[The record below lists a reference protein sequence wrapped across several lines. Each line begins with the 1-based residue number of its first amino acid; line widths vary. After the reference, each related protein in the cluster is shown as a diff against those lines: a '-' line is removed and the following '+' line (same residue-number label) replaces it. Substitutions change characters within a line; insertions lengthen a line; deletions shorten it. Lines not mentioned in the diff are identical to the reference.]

1 MMDNRYLYPVV
12 VTGTGAGCVFADGKT
27 LRVIGNLLVRPGD
40 TVYTDGRIVY
50 GHSPV
55 REHANLPVNSPG
67 VPFIGIP
74 IGTDKEFQGYY
85 TDAALRKPKHIG
97 NVTNDSFI
105 TNNNSKLFL
114 DRNPYRKVI
123 DAEIL
128 ANEQGKSIGYSIAT
142 AKKNEEICSE
152 NKSEILVENSLG
164 TRSETIALNN
174 KDFAELVA
182 EDFAEVAGA
191 KDYKYTSYNTQY
203 LNFRFTDELGNWE
216 LIVGVNVYN
225 LSLMR
230 SDDVPDYVGHPL
242 FTVQEVLSREILSRE
257 PFIGATD
264 VVRCKETITVTSV
277 QSGEY
282 QSQDVYKG
290 EYWQKVEKAFAAV
303 RLNSDG
309 KLEIVH
315 RNYYIDEGYYFWI
328 TGWTTETNT
337 HEWSDS
343 DYPYSMNAL
352 PEGVVSERKDSWT
365 QSTGSYSY
373 YINYGV
379 LHTDEDIIGAS
390 VLGTG
395 WWGFSGTTTSVS
407 YRYAITEEA
416 YPPSVWQIND
426 LAIDMPD
433 SFKAALTAPN
443 TPTDQFYGKL
453 SITDGNTTIIDDY
466 DHQHSPLVQFST
478 QYGLIRRGSGSQRWF
493 FPHVCGYRFPKSNK
507 AIIAEFGGRLWMCEN
522 GQAGALDRNMQN
534 FRLRRMRRIV
544 RTPASK
550 LEPGQNIN

>member
-1 MMDNRYLYPVV
+1 MFDLRYMYNAT
-12 VTGTGAGCVFADGKT
+12 VTGVGAGFVNADGKT
-27 LRVIGNLLVRPGD
+27 LRTIGNLPVKVGD
-40 TVYTDGRIVY
+40 TVYTDGRIAY
-50 GHSPV
+50 GHVPV
-55 REHANLPVNSPG
+55 REQTNLPANSPG

-114 DRNPYRKVI
+114 GRNPYRKVI
-123 DAEIL
+123 DTEIL

-152 NKSEILVENSLG
+152 NKSEILIENSLG

-230 SDDVPDYVGHPL
+230 SEVPDYVGHPL

-303 RLNSDG
+303 RLKSDG

-315 RNYYIDEGYYFWI
+315 RNYYIDEGYYYWI

-352 PEGVVSERKDSWT
+352 PEGVVSESKDSWI

-407 YRYAITEEA
+407 YRNAIIEEA

-433 SFKAALTAPN
+433 GFKAALKAPS

-478 QYGLIRRGSGSQRWF
+478 QYGLIRRGSGSQRWA

-507 AIIAEFGGRLWMCEN
+507 AIIAEFGGRLWMCET
-522 GQAGALDRNMQN
+522 GQTIALDRNMQN
-534 FRLRRMRRIV
+534 FRLRRMRRI
-544 RTPASK
+544 RNSATQTS
-550 LEPGQNIN
+550 

>member
-1 MMDNRYLYPVV
+1 MFDLRYMYNAT
-12 VTGTGAGCVFADGKT
+12 VTGVGAGFVNADGKT
-27 LRVIGNLLVRPGD
+27 LRTIGNLPVKVGD
-40 TVYTDGRIVY
+40 TVYTDGRIAY
-50 GHSPV
+50 GHVPV
-55 REHANLPVNSPG
+55 REQTNLPANSPG

-74 IGTDKEFQGYY
+74 IGADKEFQGYY

-128 ANEQGKSIGYSIAT
+128 ANEQGKSIGYSFAT

-182 EDFAEVAGA
+182 EDFAKVAGA

-216 LIVGVNVYN
+216 LIAGVNVYK

-230 SDDVPDYVGHPL
+230 NEVPDYVGHPL

-257 PFIGATD
+257 PFIGNTD

-282 QSQDVYKG
+282 KSPDSYEG
-290 EYWQKVEKAFAAV
+290 EYWQTVKKAFAAV
-303 RLNSDG
+303 RLKSDG

-315 RNYYIDEGYYFWI
+315 RNYYIDEGYYYWI

-352 PEGVVSERKDSWT
+352 PEGVVSESKDSWI

-379 LHTDEDIIGAS
+379 LHTDDDIIGAP
-390 VLGTG
+390 VLGKG

-433 SFKAALTAPN
+433 GFKAALKAPS

-453 SITDGNTTIIDDY
+453 SITGGNTTIIDDY

-534 FRLRRMRRIV
+534 FRLRRMRRI
-544 RTPASK
+544 RNSATQTS
-550 LEPGQNIN
+550 

>member
-1 MMDNRYLYPVV
+1 MFDLRYMYNAT
-12 VTGTGAGCVFADGKT
+12 VTGVGAGFVNADGKT
-27 LRVIGNLLVRPGD
+27 LRTIGNLPVKVGD
-40 TVYTDGRIVY
+40 TVYTDGRIAY
-50 GHSPV
+50 GHVPV
-55 REHANLPVNSPG
+55 REQTNLPANSPG

-85 TDAALRKPKHIG
+85 TDAALRKPKRIG

-105 TNNNSKLFL
+105 INNNRRLFL

-123 DAEIL
+123 DVEIL

-174 KDFAELVA
+174 KDFAEAVSK
-182 EDFAEVAGA
+182 DFAEVTEA
-191 KDYKYTSYNTQY
+191 KDYKYSSYNTQY

-216 LIVGVNVYN
+216 LIAGVNVYK

-230 SDDVPDYVGHPL
+230 SEVPDYVGHPL

-257 PFIGATD
+257 PFIGQTD
-264 VVRCKETITVTSV
+264 VVHCKETITVTSV

-282 QSQDVYKG
+282 KAQDSYEG
-290 EYWQKVEKAFAAV
+290 EYWQTAQKAFAVV

-352 PEGVVSERKDSWT
+352 PEGVVSEMKDSWT

-433 SFKAALTAPN
+433 GFKAALKAPS
-443 TPTDQFYGKL
+443 TPTDQLYGKL

-478 QYGLIRRGSGSQRWF
+478 QYGLIRRGSGSQRWA

-522 GQAGALDRNMQN
+522 GQAVALDRNMQN
-534 FRLRRMRRIV
+534 FRLRRMRRI
-544 RTPASK
+544 RNSAT
-550 LEPGQNIN
+550 